1 MVASMSTEA
10 LLDRTFEISVRG
22 RRCQVPAYC
31 FGQSVIIVKGRYL
44 STAEIFDEYWLGAS
58 TLPDPLAVIEYL
70 RGMSG
75 GPDLFTFAQRAPHA
89 EPQFKYFHG
98 WDNVAA
104 IPISSHDHWLQK
116 QVSSASRRNV
126 RSSEKKGVIVRAS
139 EYDEA
144 YVCGI
149 MSIFN
154 ESPFRHGRKYWHYG
168 KDFETV
174 RAENGTYAD
183 RSVFLGAYLGG
194 EMIGYMK
201 VVFDT
206 ETAAVMQILSKMKH
220 FDKRPNNAMLS
231 EAVRICAERGIGHLL
246 YESFVYGKKTDSSL
260 TRFKRENGFVRI
272 DLPRYYV
279 PLTTR
284 GRIALRLGLQR
295 PLKERVPA
303 WLTTKLLHLREK
315 YYELRAARA

>member
-1 MVASMSTEA
+1 
-10 LLDRTFEISVRG
+10 LEISVRG
-22 RRCQVPAYC
+22 RRCKVPAYR
-31 FGQSVIIVKGRYL
+31 FDQSVIIVRGRYL
-44 STAEIFDEYWLGAS
+44 TTAEIFDEYWLEAS
-58 TLPDPLAVIEYL
+58 RLPDPLAVVEYL
-70 RGMSG
+70 RGVSR

-89 EPQFKYFHG
+89 QPQFKYFTTS
-98 WDNVAA
+98 DNVAA
-104 IPISSHDHWLQK
+104 IPISSHEHWLQK
-116 QVSSASRRNV
+116 QVSAASRRNV
-126 RSSEKKGVIVRAS
+126 RSSEKKGVVVRAN
-139 EYDEA
+139 EYDDA
-144 YVCGI
+144 YVRGV

-154 ESPFRHGRKYWHYG
+154 ESAFRHGRRYWHYG
-168 KDFETV
+168 KDFQTV
-174 RAENGTYAD
+174 KAENGTYAD
-183 RSVFLGAYLGG
+183 RSVFLGAYLGD

-201 VVFDT
+201 IVFDA

-231 EAVRICAERGIGHLL
+231 EAVRVCAERRVGHLL

-295 PLKERVPA
+295 PPKDRLPA
-303 WLTTKLLHLREK
+303 WLTMKLLHLREK
-315 YYELRAARA
+315 YYESRAARA